1 MLFCIRVASDKS
13 VYYTMQQKTILI
25 VDDSILIIE
34 RVTEIL
40 KDLETVSSVSQVH
53 SYPEAMAALGQSRPD
68 IVLLDIN
75 LPGTNGIE
83 LLRHLKKND
92 PSIIVIMFSNRGNT
106 YYKELCE
113 SLGADFFVDK
123 SKGFEQLPVIIS
135 SLA

>member
-1 MLFCIRVASDKS
+1 
-13 VYYTMQQKTILI
+13 MQQKTILI

-106 YYKELCE
+106 YYKELCQ

-123 SKGFEQLPVIIS
+123 SKGFEQLPAIIS

>member
-1 MLFCIRVASDKS
+1 
-13 VYYTMQQKTILI
+13 MQQKTILI

-40 KDLETVSSVSQVH
+40 KDLETVSSVNQVH
-53 SYPEAMAALGQSRPD
+53 SYPEAMAALNQSRPD
-68 IVLLDIN
+68 IILLDIN

-92 PSIIVIMFSNRGNT
+92 PAIVVIMFSNRGNT
-106 YYKELCE
+106 YYKELCK

-123 SKGFEQLPVIIS
+123 SKGFEQLPAIIS